1 MANHDEDSVK
11 LALLAHDLR
20 TPLAAMR
27 LTAELIG
34 TGPLNGTQKEQLS
47 ILIRSIDALT
57 QMTGELVT
65 AAEPGSH
72 GELTSV
78 RIADVVTEIAD
89 LFKVAAEAKNLTLTL
104 EIDEGAG
111 EAVTPSG
118 GTLRRVIMTLLDNAV
133 KYTAEG
139 GVTVQVQAS
148 GAGPE
153 DTLGP
158 DDAPGDAPDND
169 PGEARPSSILISVSD
184 SGPGIEPEEGARL
197 FRPFVRGRHGRETAP
212 GTGLGL
218 WGTAQF
224 VRDMNGRLTLER
236 SETGGSRF
244 NVEIPLHAGD
254 EGLLQAEGLATGASA
269 ATANASPTG
278 PLSAHVLI
286 VDDNETNCRLL
297 AALLESFGISSE
309 AARSG
314 EQAIGL
320 VQKTDFDAAL
330 LDLHMPGMNGVE
342 TATALRALRPDL
354 PLIAVTAALESVG
367 DKRLREAGF
376 RETLTKPLSPAALFE
391 AMKQACRRRAG

>member
-72 GELTSV
+72 GELTPA

-104 EIDEGAG
+104 EIDGEAG

-148 GAGPE
+148 GGGP
-153 DTLGP
+153 DDMLGP
-158 DDAPGDAPDND
+158 DVAPDDD
-169 PGEARPSSILISVSD
+169 PGEAKPSSILISVSD

-244 NVEIPLHAGD
+244 NVEIPLHADD
-254 EGLLQAEGLATGASA
+254 EDLLRAEGLASGASA

-330 LDLHMPGMNGVE
+330 LDLHMPGMSGVE
-342 TATALRALRPDL
+342 TAVALRSLRPDL

-391 AMKQACRRRAG
+391 AMKQASRHKVG

>member
-72 GELTSV
+72 GELAPA
-78 RIADVVTEIAD
+78 RIVDVVTEIAE
-89 LFKVAAEAKNLTLTL
+89 LFKVAAEAKNLTLAL
-104 EIDEGAG
+104 EIDKEAG

-139 GVTVQVQAS
+139 GVTVAVQAS
-148 GAGPE
+148 GGDRDDGPGKSE
-153 DTLGP
+153 
-158 DDAPGDAPDND
+158 
-169 PGEARPSSILISVSD
+169 PSSILISVSD

-218 WGTAQF
+218 WGMAQF
-224 VRDMNGRLTLER
+224 VRDMNGRLTLDR

-254 EGLLQAEGLATGASA
+254 EGLLQTEALPTGALA
-269 ATANASPTG
+269 ATADASPTG

-330 LDLHMPGMNGVE
+330 LDLHMPGMSGVE
-342 TATALRALRPDL
+342 TATALRSLRPDL

-376 RETLTKPLSPAALFE
+376 RDTLTKPLSPAALFE
-391 AMKQACRRRAG
+391 AMKQACGHRAG

>member
-34 TGPLNGTQKEQLS
+34 TGELNGTQKEQLS
-47 ILIRSIDALT
+47 ILIRSIDALA

-65 AAEPGSH
+65 AAEPGARA
-72 GELTSV
+72 EARPV
-78 RIADVVTEIAD
+78 RIVDIVTEIAD
-89 LFKVAAEAKNLTLTL
+89 LFQVAAEAKNLTLSLT
-104 EIDEGAG
+104 IDDAARA
-111 EAVTPSG
+111 AVTPSG
-118 GTLRRVIMTLLDNAV
+118 GTLRRVITTLLDNAV

-139 GVTVQVQAS
+139 GVTVEVRATGGLS
-148 GAGPE
+148 DE
-153 DTLGP
+153 V
-158 DDAPGDAPDND
+158 PGQQHPPA
-169 PGEARPSSILISVSD
+169 ILISVAD

-236 SETGGSRF
+236 SEAGGSRF
-244 NVEIPLHAGD
+244 NVEIPLGSD
-254 EGLLQAEGLATGASA
+254 EDGLSQADAPHSGASGLSANASA
-269 ATANASPTG
+269 AG

-309 AARSG
+309 VARSG
-314 EQAIGL
+314 EQAVGL
-320 VQKTDFDAAL
+320 VQKEAFDAAL
-330 LDLHMPGMNGVE
+330 LDLHMPGMSGVE
-342 TATALRALRPDL
+342 TAEALGSIRPEL

-367 DKRLREAGF
+367 DKRLRDAGF
-376 RETLTKPLSPAALFE
+376 REVLTKPLSPAALFE
-391 AMKQACRRRAG
+391 AMKQASGRSEG